1 MRQFHKKLA
10 VAGATAALMATVG
23 LAFAQSTNNDPND
36 TPQTAAD
43 AEHGSHLYFF
53 KDQGTSPETDPAA
66 HLLLIKHQAPVQPVA
81 LQQTTTTTES
91 TTVADATPPAP
102 VDNTPAAAPADTSS
116 SNTSTDT
123 SAPAPSTDT
132 PALAPRA
139 DRN

>member
-1 MRQFHKKLA
+1 MRQFQRKLA

-23 LAFAQSTNNDPND
+23 LAFAQATVNDPNA

-53 KDQGTSPETDPAA
+53 KDQGNSPETDPAA
-66 HLLLIKHQAPVQPVA
+66 HLLLIKHEAPVQPVA
-81 LQQTTTTTES
+81 AISQTTTTET
-91 TTVADATPPAP
+91 TTVADATPAAP
-102 VDNTPAAAPADTSS
+102 VDNTPAAAPADTGSAGM
-116 SNTSTDT
+116 STDT
-123 SAPAPSTDT
+123 SALAPANDT